1 MAEIK
6 IVIGRK
12 DGKSFQ
18 EKVNEENASNLYDKK
33 IGDKFSGK
41 ELGIEG
47 LEDYEFQISGGSD
60 ASGFPMRNDIEGAG
74 KRRLL
79 SKRSRGFNLRR
90 AGLRRKK
97 TIAGNTVSESTSQLN
112 LKIMKEGK
120 KPLDKESESEKE
132 EAKSEES
139 NKEEPKKEK
148 EENKD
153 KKESKDNKK
162 SDSEKPKEE
171 KSE

>member
-1 MAEIK
+1 MGEIK

-18 EKVNEENASNLYDKK
+18 EKVSEENASNLYGKK

-47 LEDYEFQISGGSD
+47 LEDYEFQITGGSD

-74 KRRLL
+74 KRMLL
-79 SKRSRGFNLRR
+79 SRRSRGFNLRR
-90 AGLRRKK
+90 KGLRRKK

-112 LKIMKEGK
+112 LKVIKEGK
-120 KPLDKESESEKE
+120 KPLGKEEEAKNEGPKPDAEAKREANPGESEKG
-132 EAKSEES
+132 
-139 NKEEPKKEK
+139 KEET
-148 EENKD
+148 
-153 KKESKDNKK
+153 ESKKF
-162 SDSEKPKEE
+162 DSEKPKEE
-171 KSE
+171 